1 MVVGAGTMVSVLY
14 GMICNGLRNGVPYW
28 HGGKAPHER
37 NGKTM
42 NTLKKQAK
50 DHLAELVDMMAELR
64 GEMIAANQD
73 GDYFEAS
80 VVADEVAGL
89 AAELSNLLR
98 TINKAGN
105 K

>member
-1 MVVGAGTMVSVLY
+1 
-14 GMICNGLRNGVPYW
+14 
-28 HGGKAPHER
+28 
-37 NGKTM
+37 M

-64 GEMIAANQD
+64 GEMIAASQD

-80 VVADEVAGL
+80 LAADEVAGL
-89 AAELSNLLR
+89 AAELSSLLR